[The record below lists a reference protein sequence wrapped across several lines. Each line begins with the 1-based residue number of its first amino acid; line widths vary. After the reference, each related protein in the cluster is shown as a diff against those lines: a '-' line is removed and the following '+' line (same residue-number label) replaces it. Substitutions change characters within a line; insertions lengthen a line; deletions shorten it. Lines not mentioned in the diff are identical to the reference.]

1 MLQRITPN
9 SPPLC
14 NMADKKSKKAAKAAK
29 QSNRVEKNKKVEF
42 TNNKSAIKEKKT
54 SKQQVQL
61 ELKQLEDGISSLA
74 TTGEFNGKHLE
85 KAELLNKQAALG
97 ELRDSKFAELEEIEE
112 AIANLIRKQEDTPME
127 DADGTNADK
136 THPNPQETDTP
147 ENPQASNTPKKVSQ
161 NGSSASNPVE
171 IKTEKASNPTAFR
184 GHGKTPSN
192 PITED
197 EMDLLKPSHHQL
209 TSDLENPDQHREL
222 IVVKNGIGGDKIGI
236 VKYGPPNAAI
246 FRREDVTGFD
256 LSDVKDISIPG
267 TRLGEKCEYV
277 QNKKVWEYTRHDLI
291 SIQGV
296 ALPESRTLK
305 DLKRKR
311 RGDGVYMPIDILI
324 KWKKND
330 AVGVEHSWETTT
342 SFRRIWGNHGDGA
355 DAAIK
360 QAAGYAEKRFNEWKK
375 GERPARNRSPTVDP
389 EFGKSKSKHASKSK
403 KTTQKSK
410 KTATKGKNKKG
421 HTIKTRTSKKR
432 KDDEEEEDEDE
443 DEDEDGDEDKDGDE
457 DEDED
462 EDSEDEEDEEE
473 DEDSEDGEDEDEN
486 ENGKQKSKSKSKA
499 RERTE
504 KEGVRKFKEAWCMM
518 NHYGK
523 PFERLSTKEKARAAR
538 VMALVNK
545 KLQ

>member
-29 QSNRVEKNKKVEF
+29 QSNRVKKNKKVEF

-61 ELKQLEDGISSLA
+61 ELKQLEDEISSLA

-85 KAELLNKQAALG
+85 EAELLSKQAALR
-97 ELRDSKFAELEEIEE
+97 ELRDSKFAELEKIEE

-136 THPNPQETDTP
+136 TYLDPQGTTNYPKASDTP
-147 ENPQASNTPKKVSQ
+147 KA
-161 NGSSASNPVE
+161 
-171 IKTEKASNPTAFR
+171 IKSEKASNPTAFQ

-192 PITED
+192 PVTED
-197 EMDLLKPSHHQL
+197 EMDLLKPSHHQP

-222 IVVKNGIGGDKIGI
+222 IVVKNGIGGGKIGI

-256 LSDVKDISIPG
+256 LSDVKDISIPD
-267 TRLGEKCEYV
+267 TRLGGKCEYV
-277 QNKKVWEYTRHDLI
+277 QNKKVWQYTRRDLI

-311 RGDGVYMPIDILI
+311 RGDGVHMPIDILI

-457 DEDED
+457 DED
-462 EDSEDEEDEEE
+462 SEDEEDEEE
-473 DEDSEDGEDEDEN
+473 DEDSEDEEDEEEDEN

-538 VMALVNK
+538 AMALVNK